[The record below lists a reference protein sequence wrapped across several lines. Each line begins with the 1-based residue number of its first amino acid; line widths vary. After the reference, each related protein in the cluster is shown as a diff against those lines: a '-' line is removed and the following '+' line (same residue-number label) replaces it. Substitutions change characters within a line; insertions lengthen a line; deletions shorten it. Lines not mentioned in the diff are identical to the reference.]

1 MKGPLRAALSIP
13 CSSPPDPR
21 VATVS
26 PPVIHALHENPGDHF
41 LLTLTRTV
49 RYKCQNFVLY
59 FSGGETSMSLVEQ
72 IKAKAKSNLKTVV
85 LPESYDER
93 MLFAAQQVMEQGLAR
108 IVILGNLDEVRSAA
122 AAKGVNL
129 SGVEIIDPMTAP
141 KLPAYIDDLVELR
154 KSKGLTREDA
164 EKLLTAKDNLYFAGM
179 MVRKGDADGEVAG
192 ATGTTGDVLRAA
204 FQTVG
209 TAPGIKTVSSFFLMI
224 TKTPSFGENG
234 ILLFADCA
242 VNPNPD
248 AQALGEIAV
257 ATARNCKSFLD
268 VPGRVAMLSFS
279 TKGSA
284 SHPDADKVLKA
295 LEIAKGIDPS
305 LQIDGELQADAALLP
320 KVGEK
325 KAPGSTVAGK
335 ANVLIFPD
343 LDAGNIAY
351 KLVERVAGA
360 EALGPIIQGLA
371 KPVNDLSR
379 GCSVEDIVNVVA
391 ITAVQSQG

>member
-1 MKGPLRAALSIP
+1 MHLMDAIKKKAA
-13 CSSPPDPR
+13 
-21 VATVS
+21 
-26 PPVIHALHENPGDHF
+26 
-41 LLTLTRTV
+41 
-49 RYKCQNFVLY
+49 K
-59 FSGGETSMSLVEQ
+59 
-72 IKAKAKSNLKTVV
+72 NLQTVV

-93 MLFAAQQVMEQGLAR
+93 MLFAAQKIVEQGLAK
-108 IVILGNLDEVRSAA
+108 IIILGNSDEIQATARE
-122 AAKGVNL
+122 KGVSL
-129 SGVEIIDPMTAP
+129 VGVEIEN
-141 KLPAYIDDLVELR
+141 PATSPRLSGYIDALVELR
-154 KSKGLTREDA
+154 KSKGLSREDA
-164 EKLLTAKDNLYFAGM
+164 EKLLTAKDNLYYAGM
-179 MVRKGDADGEVAG
+179 MVRQGDAGGEVAG
-192 ATGTTGDVLRAA
+192 ATSTTGNVLKAA

-209 TAPGIKTVSSFFLMI
+209 TAPGIKTVSSYFFMI

-234 ILLFADCA
+234 IILFADCA

-248 AQALGEIAV
+248 AQALAEIAV

-268 VPGRVAMLSFS
+268 VDARVAMLSFS

-284 SHPDADKVLKA
+284 SHEDVDKVLSA
-295 LEIAKGIDPS
+295 IEIARKIDPT
-305 LQIDGELQADAALLP
+305 LQVDGELQADAALLP

-360 EALGPIIQGLA
+360 EAIGPVIQGLA

-379 GCSVEDIVNVVA
+379 GCSIDDIVNVAA
-391 ITAVQSQG
+391 ITAVQAQG

>member
-1 MKGPLRAALSIP
+1 
-13 CSSPPDPR
+13 
-21 VATVS
+21 
-26 PPVIHALHENPGDHF
+26 
-41 LLTLTRTV
+41 
-49 RYKCQNFVLY
+49 
-59 FSGGETSMSLVEQ
+59 MSLVDQ
-72 IKAKAKSNLKTVV
+72 IKSKAVKNLKTVV

-93 MLFAAQQVMEQGLAR
+93 MLFAAQQIAEQGLAK
-108 IVILGNLDEVRSAA
+108 IVILGNPDEVKAA
-122 AAKGVNL
+122 ASAKGVSL
-129 SGVEIIDPMTAP
+129 AGVEIVE
-141 KLPAYIDDLVELR
+141 PAGSPRLAAYVDEFVELR
-154 KSKGLTREDA
+154 KGKGLTREEA

-179 MVRKGDADGEVAG
+179 MVRTGDADGEVAG

-209 TAPGIKTVSSFFLMI
+209 TAPGIKTVSSFFLMV
-224 TKTPSFGENG
+224 TQTPLFGENG

-248 AQALGEIAV
+248 AQALAEIAV
-257 ATARNCKSFLD
+257 ATARNCTAFLD
-268 VPGRVAMLSFS
+268 VPARVAMLSFS

-284 SHPDADKVLKA
+284 KHEDVDKVLKA
-295 LEIAKGIDPS
+295 MEIARGIEPT

-325 KAPGSTVAGK
+325 KAPGSAVAGK

-360 EALGPIIQGLA
+360 DAVGPVIQGLA
-371 KPVNDLSR
+371 KPINDLSR
-379 GCSVEDIVNVVA
+379 GCSVDDIVNVVA
-391 ITAVQSQG
+391 ITAVQAQA